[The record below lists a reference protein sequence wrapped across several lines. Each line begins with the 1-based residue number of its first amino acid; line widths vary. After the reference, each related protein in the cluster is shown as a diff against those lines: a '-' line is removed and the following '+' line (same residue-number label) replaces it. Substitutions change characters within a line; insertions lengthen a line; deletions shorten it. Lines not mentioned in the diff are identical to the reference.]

1 MVFPFGSL
9 STIFIPIILLE
20 RAQDLYFRNKSR
32 EAPKDAEKNSE
43 IRLFSWEKNYLRH
56 FYILIEDKNFEEKTG
71 MTQTILV

>member
-32 EAPKDAEKNSE
+32 EAPKDAEKTVKFDS
-43 IRLFSWEKNYLRH
+43 LAGKKLPTSFLHSYL
-56 FYILIEDKNFEEKTG
+56 E
-71 MTQTILV
+71 